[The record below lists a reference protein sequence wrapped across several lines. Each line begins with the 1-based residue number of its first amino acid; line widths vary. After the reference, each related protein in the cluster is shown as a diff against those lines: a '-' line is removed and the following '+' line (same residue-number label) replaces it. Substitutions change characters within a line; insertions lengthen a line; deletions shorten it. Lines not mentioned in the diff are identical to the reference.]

1 MYASIYGTV
10 QEINANLIYLEH
22 NNYGYEINL
31 VTNKL
36 FEFKKTMQIKLYT
49 FLVVKDYFQ
58 WFGFLDLATKKIFCD
73 LLTIPTIGVKTAVK
87 LLQQISVEDLLTLVQ
102 QNNLHQIEQLRG
114 LKVHSGRI
122 LFNAL
127 QKIYFTK
134 KYNNLQN
141 KVINCL
147 KTLGYS
153 LTTIYQTINAIKQP
167 SKQLDQYLKIVLTA
181 ISKNAVT

>member
-1 MYASIYGTV
+1 M
-10 QEINANLIYLEH
+10 
-22 NNYGYEINL
+22 
-31 VTNKL
+31 
-36 FEFKKTMQIKLYT
+36 
-49 FLVVKDYFQ
+49 
-58 WFGFLDLATKKIFCD
+58 
-73 LLTIPTIGVKTAVK
+73 
-87 LLQQISVEDLLTLVQ
+87 LTLVQ
-102 QNNLHQIEQLRG
+102 QNNLHKIEQLWG

-141 KVINCL
+141 KVINCC

-167 SKQLDQYLKIVLTA
+167 PTQLDQYLKIVLTA
-181 ISKNAVT
+181 IRKNAVT